1 MPQAGPLLEAPIQLS
16 KLLQIG
22 VNDRPH
28 EAALV
33 SMEGVWSW
41 SKLEETTNRLA
52 AQYLALGL
60 QPGDRVASLMPNAP
74 RCSPITSPA
83 SRPGW

>member
-41 SKLEETTNRLA
+41 SNLDQATNRLA
-52 AQYLALGL
+52 AHCFDCRRQWPSTA
-60 QPGDRVASLMPNAP
+60 N
-74 RCSPITSPA
+74 
-83 SRPGW
+83 